1 MKKLIFCLAV
11 IFIFPA
17 IGFCAETSETKKPPL
32 TLIDCYRL
40 ALKQSEI
47 IAIDAESITIAEAH
61 FLQAFGI
68 LLPQVSFS
76 HAETRNH
83 SSVKS
88 FNKTYEAK
96 FTFTQELFSGFKEF
110 AGMRSSNFEKSQRQ
124 NQKWRAEQLLF
135 VDVSNAFYLLLEF
148 QEDIKALKTSES
160 ALKGRVKELKARQA
174 IGKSKTSEVV
184 TTEYQLYNIH
194 AQIEQEENQALIV
207 RQLLEFL
214 VGRPVYKVGESEFDF
229 KIKSE
234 SQYLSEAASRPDV
247 QAANFTW
254 KSDLEKITIA
264 RSGFLPQINL
274 QGDYYSHRSSAPSD
288 SKWDGILS
296 VNVPIFE
303 GTTVYGQVKEAKS
316 VAKQSELLYSR
327 AGRLA
332 LQDIQDAF
340 VNMQT
345 YIIRKRTLRRAL
357 KAAELS
363 YYLQAED
370 YKLNV
375 VNNLDVLTAIQNL
388 EDIRRNYIHTSYE
401 GKRFYWRLLV
411 AAGELDTEKIIK

>member
-11 IFIFPA
+11 IFIFSA
-17 IGFCAETSETKKPPL
+17 SGFCAETGSVKSAPL
-32 TLIDCYRL
+32 TLIGCYRL

-47 IAIDAESITIAEAH
+47 IAIDAEAITIAEAH
-61 FLQAFGI
+61 FLQAFGT

-76 HAETRNH
+76 HTETRNH

-96 FTFTQELFSGFKEF
+96 FTFTQDLFSGFKEF
-110 AGMRSSNFEKSQRQ
+110 AGMRSSNFEKSQRK

-135 VDVSNAFYLLLEF
+135 VDVADAFYLFLEF
-148 QEDIKALKTSES
+148 QEDIKALETSER
-160 ALKGRVKELKARQA
+160 ALKGRVKEIKARQN

-184 TTEYQLYNIH
+184 TTEYQLYNIQ
-194 AQIEQEENQALIV
+194 AQIELEENQAIIA

-214 VGRPVYKVGESEFDF
+214 VGRPVYKVEESELDF

-247 QAANFTW
+247 QAANFAW
-254 KSDLEKITIA
+254 KSDQEKITIA
-264 RSGFLPQINL
+264 KSGFLPQINL

-288 SKWDGILS
+288 SKWDGMLS

-303 GTTVYGQVKEAKS
+303 GTIVYGQVKEAKS

-327 AGRLA
+327 VGRLA
-332 LQDIQDAF
+332 IRDIQDAF

-345 YIIRKRTLRRAL
+345 YIMRKRTLRRAL

-363 YYLQAED
+363 YYLQTED

-411 AAGELDTEKIIK
+411 AAGEIDTEKIIK